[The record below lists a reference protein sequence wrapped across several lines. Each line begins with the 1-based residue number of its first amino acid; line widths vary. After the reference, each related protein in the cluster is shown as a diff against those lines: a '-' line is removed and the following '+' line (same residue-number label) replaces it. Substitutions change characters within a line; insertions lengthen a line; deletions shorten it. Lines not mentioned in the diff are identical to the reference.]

1 MTENQEIEK
10 WESKAKNNQYCQ
22 YDRLPVLLKR
32 YSFAEKMRICYE
44 YSSRILQKGNLRSPE
59 SFRGCPIPFTLETF
73 LMLSV
78 EAIEYQYDSFVGK
91 KGYDRFVDMINA
103 IWHYIPSELENL
115 QSQPFIDWYLSLAPL
130 TQFYYQQN
138 YWILYYRYYYF
149 FTFKNEQID
158 VPSHFYSCFGTYYDE
173 FLQCGVL
180 LYYLIFSG
188 KPIPQDEMQKILI
201 QQYHNATIQLSI
213 SRDEYIK
220 LQRQATKNQSADEY
234 IFSLRPSYTYSFI
247 EFNNKYYFPLPH
259 LLPRNIT
266 SSLFYRLT
274 EGNDT
279 LRSALGKNVI
289 EQYVYE
295 IVSQSNCYADV
306 LREVTYNG
314 PKGTQAQSPDLI
326 ARHEN
331 SILLLEC
338 KSTVPSI
345 GMRTLSDKA
354 YRKTQTRLAEHIV
367 QLYKGIQHFGQYNPF
382 ENLQISKD
390 NIWGCVILLEDPYIR
405 RENIYSQVLNLL
417 NIPSS
422 SDEAAWIMQHI
433 KIIDLY
439 QLETLCFSSN
449 SIIDAI
455 KETNATGEVTA
466 IPLKV
471 PGSLKL
477 TNKNFLQFRSSTV
490 LNIHNSITG

>member
-1 MTENQEIEK
+1 
-10 WESKAKNNQYCQ
+10 
-22 YDRLPVLLKR
+22 
-32 YSFAEKMRICYE
+32 
-44 YSSRILQKGNLRSPE
+44 
-59 SFRGCPIPFTLETF
+59 
-73 LMLSV
+73 
-78 EAIEYQYDSFVGK
+78 
-91 KGYDRFVDMINA
+91 
-103 IWHYIPSELENL
+103 
-115 QSQPFIDWYLSLAPL
+115 
-130 TQFYYQQN
+130 
-138 YWILYYRYYYF
+138 
-149 FTFKNEQID
+149 
-158 VPSHFYSCFGTYYDE
+158 
-173 FLQCGVL
+173 
-180 LYYLIFSG
+180 
-188 KPIPQDEMQKILI
+188 MQKILI

-213 SRDEYIK
+213 SR
-220 LQRQATKNQSADEY
+220 DEY